1 MQTLKTDTRK
11 RILAVSRSLF
21 LEKGFQGATTREI
34 AAASGVTL
42 SNLYHY
48 YPSKDALFRVL
59 VTPATDALEMLL
71 AERHGRRDTISRR
84 SRRTTMRTCSWKS
97 IWE

>member
-34 AAASGVTL
+34 ASASGVTL

-48 YPSKDALFRVL
+48 YPSKDELFRVL
-59 VTPATDALEMLL
+59 LKPATDALEGLL
-71 AERHGRRDTISRR
+71 TESHGCQKSRLVKYSFWS
-84 SRRTTMRTCSWKS
+84 SRENVIARFV
-97 IWE
+97 

>member
-48 YPSKDALFRVL
+48 YPSKDELFRVL
-59 VTPATDALEMLL
+59 LKPAIDNVPMLIVVLVLTVPVAILAMRL
-71 AERHGRRDTISRR
+71 AEKVLQKR
-84 SRRTTMRTCSWKS
+84 
-97 IWE
+97 